1 MRNFL
6 QSLSECHPQTSMSNV
21 LEIDCCLEG
30 ILTIAITVYQK
41 SYRDMYYQR
50 HHTCSKYCIQFSCS
64 KLCILHYCI
73 RQIMAHLTPE
83 IIRAYCSNKQLMVFG
98 LRKSQIL
105 KAKVIQRFDC
115 LYFFLLR
122 FFLVRH
128 NKLGL
133 ATVLDRHKNHKS
145 SDCNSWLLV

>member
-1 MRNFL
+1 MSQRYLNFRAKNKKKNWYGNSIWDFFIVLKTVKCTFIGLIVMRNFL

-98 LRKSQIL
+98 LRKSQIH
-105 KAKVIQRFDC
+105 KAKVM
-115 LYFFLLR
+115 
-122 FFLVRH
+122 
-128 NKLGL
+128 
-133 ATVLDRHKNHKS
+133 
-145 SDCNSWLLV
+145 

>member
-1 MRNFL
+1 MRHFSNFHALSMYLFIGLIIMRNFL

-98 LRKSQIL
+98 LRKSQIH
-105 KAKVIQRFDC
+105 KAKVMERFDC
-115 LYFFLLR
+115 LYFFYYVS
-122 FFLVRH
+122 FQ
-128 NKLGL
+128 
-133 ATVLDRHKNHKS
+133 
-145 SDCNSWLLV
+145 